1 MTEATEIIAA
11 ARESVSTVF
20 RHILPGILIIMVGA
34 VSKPSLLPEGFDMYN
49 TASLVI
55 VGVIALAIGN
65 VWYVFHRYFALQIL
79 DFFAYDR
86 RWKGQPSRTAELQY
100 RVDTGKHVRRFFRAL
115 PKNSA
120 MARHIRDR
128 FSSLNLMYIVSE
140 ALIIFTFFSDDTSS
154 FRQYSYLTYGIGVV
168 GLVAATCQYS
178 IARTIDEQFADLGS
192 RDSVPPDKT
201 AGRAVL
207 EVEWRECTRG
217 DTLAAAPQGV
227 ASPERQ
233 DTIEGAQP
241 GDDPAVQE

>member
-1 MTEATEIIAA
+1 MREATDIIAA

-20 RHILPGILIIMVGA
+20 RHILPGIIIIMVGG
-34 VSKPSLLPEGFDMYN
+34 VSKPSLLPTGFNMNN

-79 DFFAYDR
+79 DFVAYDR
-86 RWKGQPSRTAELQY
+86 RWKGQPSRAAEVQY
-100 RVDTGKHVRRFFRAL
+100 RVDTAKHVSRFFRAL

-140 ALIIFTFFSDDTSS
+140 ALIIFTFLSDDTSS

-178 IARTIDEQFADLGS
+178 IVRTIDEQFANLGS
-192 RDSVPPDKT
+192 QDSVPPNKA

-207 EVEWRECTRG
+207 EVEWRECTRS
-217 DTLAAAPQGV
+217 DILATAPQAV

-233 DTIEGAQP
+233 DTIEVAQP
-241 GDDPAVQE
+241 GDHPGV